1 MKKRKWIWLGIWILS
16 LVGISC
22 VGGAVSYGCFWAL
35 TLLPVISLV
44 YLLCVYFRFRIYQE
58 VESRDMV
65 CGQAF
70 NYYFTLRNEDY
81 FGFAGVNVRLFPDF
95 SYVENLAEDIEYE
108 LLPGD
113 EFIYRTKV
121 TCKYRGEY
129 EIGLKEVVVTDFF
142 RLFQLRYPI
151 PGTIR
156 AIVRPKIVNLK
167 EITEL
172 SDIVVSLQREAL
184 FSKTEPDVVVRDY
197 IRGDSPKRIHW
208 KATAREGRLK
218 VRTDTGE
225 EKQGIHM
232 LFDTK
237 RYSRNMQEYL
247 PMESK
252 MLEALLALGMFFAAR
267 DMVTS
272 VHYGQNGAR
281 RDEITNIKSFEE
293 FYSRISNIFFREE
306 EEITA
311 LFQMLY
317 EQGTFADAKVLIV
330 VLHEMND
337 EIMEMAERISTEGIY
352 IVIYVVTDNNVEN
365 YIRESTVRKKIVVI
379 PTEAELEWIV

>member
-1 MKKRKWIWLGIWILS
+1 MKKRKWIWFGIWLLS

-65 CGQAF
+65 CGQAY

-95 SYVENLAEDIEYE
+95 SHVENLPEDIEYE

-113 EFIYRTKV
+113 EFIYRTKI

-142 RLFQLRYPI
+142 RLFRLCYRF

-156 AIVRPKIVNLK
+156 AIVRPKLVDLK
-167 EITEL
+167 EIKEL
-172 SDIVVSLQREAL
+172 SDVVISLQREAL
-184 FSKTEPDVVVRDY
+184 FSKSEPDIVVRDY
-197 IRGDSPKRIHW
+197 IRGDSLKKIHW
-208 KATAREGRLK
+208 KATAREGQLK

-225 EKQGIHM
+225 EKQGIRM
-232 LFDTK
+232 VFDTQ
-237 RYSRNMQEYL
+237 RYSSDMHEYL
-247 PMESK
+247 PLESK
-252 MLEALLALGMFFAAR
+252 ILEAVLALGMFFAAR
-267 DMVTS
+267 DMVTT
-272 VHYGQNGAR
+272 VYYGQNGVR
-281 RDEITNIKSFEE
+281 QHEITNIKSFEE
-293 FYSRISNIFFREE
+293 FYGGMSNVSFREE
-306 EEITA
+306 EETNA
-311 LFQMLY
+311 LFQVLNG
-317 EQGTFADAKVLIV
+317 QGAFADAKVLIM
-330 VLHEMND
+330 VLHELD
-337 EIMEMAERISTEGIY
+337 DAIMQTAEQLSAEGVY
-352 IVIYVVTDNNVEN
+352 VVIYVITDKNMEAYV
-365 YIRESTVRKKIVVI
+365 RESTVRKKIVVI
-379 PTEAELEWIV
+379 PTEAELEGVL

>member
-1 MKKRKWIWLGIWILS
+1 MGIWLLS

-95 SYVENLAEDIEYE
+95 SHVENLPEDIEYE

-113 EFIYRTKV
+113 EFIYRTKI

-142 RLFQLRYPI
+142 RLFRLRYRF

-156 AIVRPKIVNLK
+156 AIVRPKLVDLK
-167 EITEL
+167 EIKEL
-172 SDIVVSLQREAL
+172 ADVVVSLQREAL
-184 FSKTEPDVVVRDY
+184 FSNSEPDIVVRDY
-197 IRGDSPKRIHW
+197 IRGDSLKKIHW
-208 KATAREGRLK
+208 KATAREGQLK
-218 VRTDTGE
+218 VRADTGE
-225 EKQGIHM
+225 EKQGIRM

-237 RYSRNMQEYL
+237 RYSEDMQEYL
-247 PMESK
+247 PLESK
-252 MLEALLALGMFFAAR
+252 ILEAVLALGMFFATR
-267 DMVTS
+267 DMATS
-272 VHYGQNGAR
+272 VYYGQNGVR
-281 RDEITNIKSFEE
+281 QHEITNIKSFEE
-293 FYSRISNIFFREE
+293 FYACMSNVSFRKEE
-306 EEITA
+306 EVNA
-311 LFQMLY
+311 LFQVLS
-317 EQGTFADAKVLIV
+317 EQGAFADAKVLIM
-330 VLHEMND
+330 VLHELND
-337 EIMEMAERISTEGIY
+337 AIMQTAEQLSAEGIY
-352 IVIYVVTDNNVEN
+352 VVIYVITDKNMEAYV
-365 YIRESTVRKKIVVI
+365 RESTVRKKIVVI
-379 PTEAELEWIV
+379 PTEAELEGVL

>member
-1 MKKRKWIWLGIWILS
+1 MGIWLLS

-95 SYVENLAEDIEYE
+95 SHVENLPEDIEYE

-113 EFIYRTKV
+113 EFIYRTKI

-142 RLFQLRYPI
+142 RLFRLRYRF

-156 AIVRPKIVNLK
+156 AIVRPKLVDLK
-167 EITEL
+167 EIKEL
-172 SDIVVSLQREAL
+172 ADVVVSLQREAL
-184 FSKTEPDVVVRDY
+184 FSKSEPDIVVRDY
-197 IRGDSPKRIHW
+197 IRGDSLKKIHW
-208 KATAREGRLK
+208 KATAREGQLK

-225 EKQGIHM
+225 EKQGIRM

-237 RYSRNMQEYL
+237 RCSEDMQEYL
-247 PMESK
+247 PLESK
-252 MLEALLALGMFFAAR
+252 ILEAVLALGMFFATR
-267 DMVTS
+267 DMATS
-272 VHYGQNGAR
+272 VYYGQNGVR
-281 RDEITNIKSFEE
+281 QHEITNIKSFEE
-293 FYSRISNIFFREE
+293 FYACMSNVSFRKEE
-306 EEITA
+306 EVNT
-311 LFQMLY
+311 LFQGLSQ
-317 EQGTFADAKVLIV
+317 QGTFADAKILIM
-330 VLHEMND
+330 VLHELD
-337 EIMEMAERISTEGIY
+337 DAIMQTAEQLSAEGIY
-352 IVIYVVTDNNVEN
+352 VVIYVITDKNMEAYV
-365 YIRESTVRKKIVVI
+365 RESTVRKKIVVI
-379 PTEAELEWIV
+379 PTEAELEGVL

>member
-1 MKKRKWIWLGIWILS
+1 MGIWLLS

-95 SYVENLAEDIEYE
+95 SHVENLPEDIEYE

-113 EFIYRTKV
+113 EFIYRTKI

-142 RLFQLRYPI
+142 RLFWLRYRF

-156 AIVRPKIVNLK
+156 AIVRPKLVDLK
-167 EITEL
+167 EIKEL
-172 SDIVVSLQREAL
+172 ADVVVSLQREAL
-184 FSKTEPDVVVRDY
+184 FSNSEPDIVVRDY
-197 IRGDSPKRIHW
+197 IRGDSLKKIHW
-208 KATAREGRLK
+208 KATAREGQLK
-218 VRTDTGE
+218 VRADTGE
-225 EKQGIHM
+225 EKQGIRM

-237 RYSRNMQEYL
+237 RYSEDMQEYL
-247 PMESK
+247 PLESK
-252 MLEALLALGMFFAAR
+252 ILEAVLALGMFFATR
-267 DMVTS
+267 DMATS
-272 VHYGQNGAR
+272 VYYGQNGVR
-281 RDEITNIKSFEE
+281 QHEITNIKSFEE
-293 FYSRISNIFFREE
+293 FYACMSNVSFRKEE
-306 EEITA
+306 EVNA
-311 LFQMLY
+311 LFQVLS
-317 EQGTFADAKVLIV
+317 EQGAFADAKVLIM
-330 VLHEMND
+330 VLHELND
-337 EIMEMAERISTEGIY
+337 AIMQTAEQLSAEGIY
-352 IVIYVVTDNNVEN
+352 MVIYVITDKNMEAYV
-365 YIRESTVRKKIVVI
+365 RESTVRKKIVVI
-379 PTEAELEWIV
+379 PTEAELEGVL